1 MSELWQPTFSILKFS
16 VIGELYSYLT
26 RSIVILQKAVVEVLN
41 HYNVSP
47 CESPIFKTKPRRT
60 VPPVDQLMHRCRV
73 LLRTLADADKSD
85 TFSVL
90 IGGPEGH
97 GSRRLR
103 GMVPRPLDFRTID
116 ARLAAGAYGGSVD
129 AFAEDMRQ
137 VCRLISSSCFLI
149 VDIEIH
155 DNLVGCV

>member
-1 MSELWQPTFSILKFS
+1 M
-16 VIGELYSYLT
+16 
-26 RSIVILQKAVVEVLN
+26 ILQKAVVEVLN
-41 HYNVSP
+41 HYDVSPP
-47 CESPIFKTKPRRT
+47 CESPIPKTKPRRT
-60 VPPVDQLMHRCRV
+60 LPSVDQLMQRCRV
-73 LLRTLADADKSD
+73 VLRTLADADKSD

-129 AFAEDMRQ
+129 AFADDVRQ
-137 VCRLISSSCFLI
+137 VCPLNHILMISDSRY
-149 VDIEIH
+149 
-155 DNLVGCV
+155 